1 MPLDDDGA
9 AGSEGGCRVT
19 TRGRERQREVAGPED
34 GDRAERHHPL
44 TQVRAGQGL
53 ALREGR
59 VETGAEVVALA
70 GDGGEEPELARRARE
85 LTAQADLR
93 KPALRHGPLDHRVG
107 VGLDLLGHRLEEV
120 GSLGRGGGAVRGE
133 RVGGGR
139 GRGPQLVEGQP
150 SELGL
155 ERLAG
160 GGGRGTEGAL
170 AAPDVLPGDDGD
182 ASDISGLG
190 AHAPEPS
197 TAATSTR
204 SSSTSASVR
213 SLRGGRTGPA
223 GRPTTC
229 RPAFT
234 MATA

>member
-1 MPLDDDGA
+1 MPLDDDRA
-9 AGSEGGCRVT
+9 AGGEGGCRVT
-19 TRGRERQREVAGPED
+19 AGGREREREVARPED

-44 TQVRAGQGL
+44 TQVRAGQGP

-59 VETGAEVVALA
+59 VQAGAEVVPLA
-70 GDGGEEPELARRARE
+70 GDAGEEPQLTRRARE
-85 LTAQADLR
+85 LAAQAYLG
-93 KPALRHGPLDHRVG
+93 KTALRHGSLDDRVG

-120 GSLGRGGGAVRGE
+120 GSLARGGGAVGGE

-139 GRGPQLVEGQP
+139 GRDLQLVEGQLA
-150 SELGL
+150 ELGL
-155 ERLAG
+155 ERFAG
-160 GGGRGTEGAL
+160 GGGHGAEGAL
-170 AAPDVLPGDDGD
+170 TATDVVPCDDGH
-182 ASDISGLG
+182 ASDFGGLG

-197 TAATSTR
+197 TVASSARSSATSG
-204 SSSTSASVR
+204 SVR

-223 GRPTTC
+223 GRPTTL